1 MNKQSFDSEKFSKD
15 GITITTANPI
25 YYNIIP
31 ESPADW
37 YLSFDQSNSEDVKAF
52 QKWVQENIKSDIID
66 FYGQSTQR
74 WFRGVDAR
82 DGVMLGKTLSAWNT
96 YGNQYLASLNT
107 TNAQPATQPTDSAS
121 LNTTNAQHATQP
133 TDDQIAAAKKS
144 GLTWDKVNKKWQQL
158 EQSGAV
164 DTLLGLFG
172 LCKKSDTTP
181 TADDNKLKN
190 PDKPMSTGA
199 KIAIGV
205 GAAAVLAIIIY
216 TATKK
221 SK

>member
-15 GITITTANPI
+15 GITVTTANPI

-37 YLSFDQSNSEDVKAF
+37 YLSFDQSNSEAIKAF
-52 QKWVQENIKSDIID
+52 QTWLNKNHAGWATGYTNGVVLPTDNGFGMFGSLTQAAYKN
-66 FYGQSTQR
+66 YG
-74 WFRGVDAR
+74 DE
-82 DGVMLGKTLSAWNT
+82 
-96 YGNQYLASLNT
+96 YLATLAT
-107 TNAQPATQPTDSAS
+107 KPTTQPT
-121 LNTTNAQHATQP
+121 ATSQP
-133 TDDQIAAAKKS
+133 TDDQIAVAKKS

-172 LCKKSDTTP
+172 LGKKSDTTP

-216 TATKK
+216 AATKK